1 MRIRLLPF
9 ICLLAYC
16 AGNMRAQ
23 TAGEIVAPVNLYKE
37 GKELFLQKNYA
48 AAIPALQ
55 SFVNRQSSP
64 QELFQEAEYM
74 LVCSVYELNDPTG
87 AILLK
92 AHLKKYP
99 DSPHANRIHTLLAAI
114 AFYQEDYEQVLKLLL
129 SSQIDILEDRER
141 DDATYHIAVSYM
153 KMGNLTDAATW
164 FDMLR
169 VHASSSRYQNDCTY
183 YISYIR
189 YTQQKYDEALE
200 GFLSLHNDTQY
211 SQLIPYYTAEIYL
224 FQKQYDKV
232 ESIAQSYLAT
242 YPQNAYTAEMYR
254 ILEEAYYR
262 KKEPLKA
269 VTAFEEYTKRE
280 SSLRRTAFYLAGL
293 SYYQLEVYSKA
304 ATALEQ
310 VVPVNDEL
318 TQNAYLHLG
327 LSYLQS
333 AQKNKARMA
342 FEQASA
348 MNTDL
353 KVKEKAAYNYAL
365 CIHETSFS
373 AFGESVTVFERFLNE
388 FPNSAYAGKV
398 SSYLVE
404 TYMNTRSYE
413 AALKSIE
420 RIAHPSN
427 QIMEA
432 KQKILFQ
439 LGTQSFANAAFK
451 EAIDYFDLSTAIGKY
466 NKQTQADAS
475 YWRGE
480 AYYRTGNMQR
490 AARNFNDYLQSTG
503 QKKDDTYALAHYNLG
518 YTAFN
523 QKNYALA
530 LTWFKKYANL
540 VKQKD
545 ETVADAYNRIGDCH
559 LQTRNF
565 NEAKQYYAQAES
577 MEGQSGDYS
586 FYQIALVL
594 GLQKDY
600 SGKITTLNRL
610 IGKYPSSPYIVN
622 AIYEKGRAYVLMNN
636 NRQAIATFR
645 ELTQKYP
652 GSQTARMAAAEI
664 GLLYYQNEDYDN
676 AIEAYKYVIKKYPRS
691 EEARTS
697 LRDLKSIYIDI
708 NKVSEFAAVVST
720 LPGNIHFDV
729 SEEDS
734 LTYVAAENI
743 YMRGKTKE
751 AGQSFDAYLQSFPEG
766 AFGLNAHY
774 YLCMIGKAEKN
785 YDMILLHSGKL
796 LEYPDN
802 PFSEQVLVMRA
813 EVQYQLQQYADAL
826 VSYKMLKEKTSD
838 AEHRLT
844 AQTGILRCAFLTD
857 DDTETIQAADDLL
870 SIRKLSPELTSE
882 AMYCR
887 AKSYLNQKN
896 DNAAMNDLKTL
907 AKDTRNSFGAEAKFL
922 IANLL
927 YTNKNYAEAEKEL
940 LGFIERG
947 TPHAYWLARSFILL
961 SDTYVATGRIPEA
974 RQYLLSL
981 QQNYQANDHIG
992 SMIESRLRTMNE
1004 KR

>member
-1 MRIRLLPF
+1 MRIRLLPLVY
-9 ICLLAYC
+9 LLACLIC
-16 AGNMRAQ
+16 AGNMQAQ
-23 TAGEIVAPVNLYKE
+23 TTGEIVSPINLYKE
-37 GKELFLQKNYA
+37 GRELFLQKNYA

-55 SFVNRQSSP
+55 SFVNRQSSL

-74 LVCSVYELNDPTG
+74 LVCSAYELNDPTG
-87 AILLK
+87 TTLLE
-92 AHLKKYP
+92 AYLKKYP
-99 DSPHANRIHTLLAAI
+99 DSPYANRIHTLLAAN

-129 SSQIDILEDRER
+129 SSQIDILEDKER
-141 DDATYHIAVSYM
+141 DDATYRIAVSYM
-153 KMGNLTDAATW
+153 KMGNLTDAAIW
-164 FDMLR
+164 FNMLK

-200 GFLSLHNDTQY
+200 GFLSLQNDTRY
-211 SQLIPYYTAEIYL
+211 SSLIPYYTAEIYL

-232 ESIAQSYLAT
+232 ESIAQSYLTT
-242 YPQNAYTAEMYR
+242 YPSNAYTAEMYR
-254 ILEEAYYR
+254 ILEETYYR

-269 VTAFEEYTKRE
+269 VTAFEEYTRRE
-280 SSLRRTAFYLAGL
+280 SSPRRTAFYLAGL

-348 MNTDL
+348 MNTDP

-388 FPNSAYAGKV
+388 FPNSVYAGKV

-420 RIAHPSN
+420 RIARPSN

-451 EAIDYFDLSTAIGKY
+451 EAIDYFDRSTAIGKY

-480 AYYRTGNMQR
+480 AYFRMGNMQQ

-503 QKKDDTYALAHYNLG
+503 QKKDDTYALAQYNLG

-530 LTWFKKYANL
+530 LTWFKRYINL

-565 NEAKQYYAQAES
+565 
-577 MEGQSGDYS
+577 
-586 FYQIALVL
+586 
-594 GLQKDY
+594 
-600 SGKITTLNRL
+600 
-610 IGKYPSSPYIVN
+610 
-622 AIYEKGRAYVLMNN
+622 
-636 NRQAIATFR
+636 
-645 ELTQKYP
+645 
-652 GSQTARMAAAEI
+652 
-664 GLLYYQNEDYDN
+664 
-676 AIEAYKYVIKKYPRS
+676 
-691 EEARTS
+691 
-697 LRDLKSIYIDI
+697 
-708 NKVSEFAAVVST
+708 
-720 LPGNIHFDV
+720 
-729 SEEDS
+729 
-734 LTYVAAENI
+734 
-743 YMRGKTKE
+743 
-751 AGQSFDAYLQSFPEG
+751 
-766 AFGLNAHY
+766 
-774 YLCMIGKAEKN
+774 
-785 YDMILLHSGKL
+785 
-796 LEYPDN
+796 
-802 PFSEQVLVMRA
+802 
-813 EVQYQLQQYADAL
+813 
-826 VSYKMLKEKTSD
+826 
-838 AEHRLT
+838 
-844 AQTGILRCAFLTD
+844 
-857 DDTETIQAADDLL
+857 
-870 SIRKLSPELTSE
+870 
-882 AMYCR
+882 
-887 AKSYLNQKN
+887 
-896 DNAAMNDLKTL
+896 
-907 AKDTRNSFGAEAKFL
+907 
-922 IANLL
+922 
-927 YTNKNYAEAEKEL
+927 
-940 LGFIERG
+940 
-947 TPHAYWLARSFILL
+947 
-961 SDTYVATGRIPEA
+961 
-974 RQYLLSL
+974 
-981 QQNYQANDHIG
+981 
-992 SMIESRLRTMNE
+992 
-1004 KR
+1004 